1 MTAEHLTA
9 TVAVPISKDD
19 PNAVKYEEI
28 PLPPREMWED
38 GQAAAPEPEDA
49 ASPAAAADL
58 AAPAPVEALDFIGDA
73 HRRVVPLKHPF
84 RLNGEKI
91 THITV
96 KRLRMGEVD
105 ALVKKTAKGG
115 MTTFDVYGE
124 MTGLSTSVLRGLI
137 DEDGDAVTDAAFDF
151 LPRIFR
157 PEAAP
162 SAS

>member
-9 TVAVPISKDD
+9 TVAVPISTTD
-19 PNAVKYEEI
+19 PSAVKYEEI

-38 GQAAAPEPEDA
+38 GQAAAPEDV
-49 ASPAAAADL
+49 ASPAAAVDL
-58 AAPAPVEALDFIGDA
+58 AAPAPVETLDFIGDA

-115 MTTFDVYGE
+115 MTTFDVYAE

-151 LPRIFR
+151 LPRMFR